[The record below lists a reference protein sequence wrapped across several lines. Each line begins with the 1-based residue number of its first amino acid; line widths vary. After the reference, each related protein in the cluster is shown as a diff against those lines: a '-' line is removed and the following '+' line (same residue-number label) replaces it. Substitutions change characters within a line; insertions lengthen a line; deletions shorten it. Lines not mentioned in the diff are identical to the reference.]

1 MNEYTFHVYTERVSP
16 PYNKVHVKASTK
28 KRAWEIIE
36 ANFPLKGIRLGA
48 INNVP
53 YVEESEPDT
62 YCPPD
67 PEEKYWSAV
76 ATWNE
81 RFSY

>member
-16 PYNKVHVKASTK
+16 PYNKVHVKAPTMG
-28 KRAWEIIE
+28 RAWNIIE
-36 ANFPLKGIRLGA
+36 ANFPWKGIRLGA
-48 INNVP
+48 INDIP
-53 YVEESEPDT
+53 YVEEEKPDT
-62 YCPPD
+62 YCPLD

-76 ATWNE
+76 ATCNE